1 MRTGLLQSPV
11 LLVAGGGALGAGAR
25 WVVLEALPEGSTE
38 GVATA
43 ATLAAVGDGLPW
55 GLPWPLVLVNL
66 VGCAL
71 LGVVLGRGADSRV
84 RLLVGTGFCGGL
96 TTFSTFAVEVAEAL
110 RASDASGAFGYAV
123 LSVGGGLA
131 TFQLGRMT
139 GRAILRGRPTESS
152 C

>member
-96 TTFSTFAVEVAEAL
+96 TTFSTFAVDAAGLMRDARVGAAATYLAL
-110 RASDASGAFGYAV
+110 SVVLGLGAF
-123 LSVGGGLA
+123 LA
-131 TFQLGRMT
+131 GRRLAGA
-139 GRAILRGRPTESS
+139 GR
-152 C
+152 

>member
-96 TTFSTFAVEVAEAL
+96 TTFSTFAVDAAELMRDSRAEVAATYLAL
-110 RASDASGAFGYAV
+110 SVVLGLGAF
-123 LSVGGGLA
+123 LA
-131 TFQLGRMT
+131 GRRLAGA
-139 GRAILRGRPTESS
+139 GR
-152 C
+152 

>member
-25 WVVLEALPEGSTE
+25 WVVLEALPVGSTE

-43 ATLAAVGDGLPW
+43 ATLAAVGD

-84 RLLVGTGFCGGL
+84 RLLIGTGFCGGL
-96 TTFSTFAVEVAEAL
+96 TTFSTFAVDAAGLMRDARVGAAATYLAL
-110 RASDASGAFGYAV
+110 SVVLGLGAF
-123 LSVGGGLA
+123 L
-131 TFQLGRMT
+131 T
-139 GRAILRGRPTESS
+139 GRRFAGTSR
-152 C
+152 

>member
-38 GVATA
+38 GVTTA

-84 RLLVGTGFCGGL
+84 RLLVGPGF
-96 TTFSTFAVEVAEAL
+96 
-110 RASDASGAFGYAV
+110 
-123 LSVGGGLA
+123 
-131 TFQLGRMT
+131 
-139 GRAILRGRPTESS
+139 
-152 C
+152 